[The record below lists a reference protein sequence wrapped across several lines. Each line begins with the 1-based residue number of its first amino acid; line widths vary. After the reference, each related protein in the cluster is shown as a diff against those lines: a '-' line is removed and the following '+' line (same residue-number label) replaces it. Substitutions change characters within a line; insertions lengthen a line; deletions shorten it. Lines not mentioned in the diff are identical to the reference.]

1 MKKLKKLKEVLTAKN
16 TPYFLATARISLG
29 FMFFCAFLDKL
40 IGLGF
45 STCRNLTSSTTEI
58 LCANSW
64 LKGGSPTKGFLNSS
78 KGPLSDIYHSLAG
91 SGLIDFL
98 FMVGLLLIGLSLIL
112 GIGIKIAAVSGI
124 TLTLMMWSSILPPK
138 NNPLLD
144 EHIIYALVLAIIS
157 TNNNQQAWGL
167 RNWWAK
173 TPLVKRFLILE

>member
-1 MKKLKKLKEVLTAKN
+1 
-16 TPYFLATARISLG
+16 
-29 FMFFCAFLDKL
+29 
-40 IGLGF
+40 
-45 STCRNLTSSTTEI
+45 
-58 LCANSW
+58 
-64 LKGGSPTKGFLNSS
+64 
-78 KGPLSDIYHSLAG
+78 
-91 SGLIDFL
+91 
-98 FMVGLLLIGLSLIL
+98 MVGLLLIGLSLIL

-167 RNWWAK
+167 RNWWVK

>member
-1 MKKLKKLKEVLTAKN
+1 MNWFSKKISNQNSV
-16 TPYFLATARISLG
+16 YILATLRIILG
-29 FMFFCAFLDKL
+29 LTFFWAFIDKL

-45 STCRNLTSSTTEI
+45 STCKSPISNTTEI
-58 LCANSW
+58 LCNSSW

-167 RNWWAK
+167 RNWWVK